1 MATALTKTAAAERVD
16 TTAAEAFE
24 KFLVPPIFGPWSR
37 RLVDHAAIQ
46 PGERVLDIGCGTGAA
61 ARYAAELVGPQGRVV
76 ATDIN
81 EGMIAHARTLEGADA
96 VEWRLDDVLD
106 LPYDDDGF
114 DAVVGNQ
121 ILQFLP
127 DKPTALSEMRRVLTV
142 DGRLALSVYC
152 ALDLCPA
159 HAAVARALEAHDVD
173 PAGIQNP
180 YSYGDPMILGDA
192 IQAAGFRNISVV
204 RKTLESRFASPSA
217 FVEALAAGGPS
228 ARHALEQL
236 DAAGLQAVMEE
247 VGTTLADYV
256 DAEGLRVLTT
266 VNMVMARG

>member
-1 MATALTKTAAAERVD
+1 MATALTKTASIERVD

-24 KFLVPPIFGPWSR
+24 KLLVPTIFGPWSR
-37 RLVDHAAIQ
+37 MLVDHAGIAA
-46 PGERVLDIGCGTGAA
+46 GERVLDIGCGTGAA
-61 ARYAAELVGPQGRVV
+61 ARYAAELVGPKGSVT
-76 ATDIN
+76 ATDID
-81 EGMIAHARTLEGADA
+81 EGMIAHARTLDGADA
-96 VEWRLDDVLD
+96 VEWRLDNVLD
-106 LPYDDDGF
+106 LPYGDDSF

-127 DKPTALSEMRRVLTV
+127 DKPKALSKMKRVLTAH
-142 DGRLALSVYC
+142 GRLALSIYC

-228 ARHALEQL
+228 ARHALDQL
-236 DAAGLQAVMEE
+236 DPDGLQAVMEE

-266 VNMVMARG
+266 VNMVLARN